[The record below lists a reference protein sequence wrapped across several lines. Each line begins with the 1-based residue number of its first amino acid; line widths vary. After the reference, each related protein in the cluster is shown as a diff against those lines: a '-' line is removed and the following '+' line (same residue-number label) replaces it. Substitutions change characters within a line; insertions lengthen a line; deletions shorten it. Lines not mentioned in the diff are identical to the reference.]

1 MMDVLEGN
9 SVEDWSKNF
18 LDVLLEDHPQSLNG
32 RAMPPLW
39 TTLDG

>member
-1 MMDVLEGN
+1 VD
-9 SVEDWSKNF
+9 DWSKNF
-18 LDVLLEDHPQSLNG
+18 IDLLTEDQPQRLNG